1 MIEIEI
7 KARVEDPKDM
17 ERSIIALGAEPI
29 GIENQEDTYYNSQY
43 RDLGKTDE
51 SLRIR
56 IEDDQ
61 SFLVSTPK
69 RMVLTKLPKFYS
81 ISIPQVMAS

>member
-29 GIENQEDTYYNSQY
+29 GIENQADTYYNPSSP
-43 RDLGKTDE
+43 D
-51 SLRIR
+51 IR
-56 IEDDQ
+56 
-61 SFLVSTPK
+61 
-69 RMVLTKLPKFYS
+69 
-81 ISIPQVMAS
+81 